1 MLNRLKVDEDTYNSV
16 FERFSKYIEY
26 VDDIKQYFVKG
37 YTDKHVIRVD
47 AKTKTFIIQGY
58 RLNTIDKE
66 VINGDYD
73 WKQFICVLDESL
85 DGPEDTKFL
94 PWANVANKK
103 IYGILKK
110 YYKQSEIDN
119 IFKDHEEDNH
129 RILHQLLPT
138 TYHDGKV
145 HKFTDC
151 VYYDINKAHTAALIE
166 LFPLAESELL
176 KLDKN
181 YINIFVGDLCNH
193 EHRGT
198 WAWIVN
204 RTRRLLEQ
212 VIQMT
217 EGCPIYI
224 NTDGAIIYRPKHLQR
239 TSKMIGEI
247 KSVIQPKTTV
257 YAYVCYGE
265 IDSTTHYT
273 LYQFEEIGKPGF
285 TLKGNA
291 RLSLRKGM
299 DLSKGIVNKAKIRK
313 EGAIEKLDFFRTE
326 HIEVVEE

>member
-66 VINGDYD
+66 VINGDCD

-110 YYKQSEIDN
+110 YYKQSEIDK
-119 IFKDHEEDNH
+119 IFKEHEEDNH

-138 TYHDGKV
+138 IYHDGKV

-181 YINIFVGDLCNH
+181 
-193 EHRGT
+193 
-198 WAWIVN
+198 
-204 RTRRLLEQ
+204 
-212 VIQMT
+212 
-217 EGCPIYI
+217 YI

-299 DLSKGIVNKAKIRK
+299 DLSRGIVNKAKIRK
-313 EGAIEKLDFFRTE
+313 EGALEKLDFFRTE